1 MTLGVI
7 KSAAADRDNVFSQAL
22 RTHAK
27 SLDLTTTMPV
37 GPWSF
42 GQGIRKAH
50 EESFFWELS
59 SSQFSPLGLHHPT
72 ALVNTDELTAAPVA
86 PQPFAK
92 DLVSAFPQL
101 TNWTWTL
108 LNAEHAWL
116 KREWSTSS
124 AWKKSEGAWLKEE
137 DTTLKDSLGWQGFS
151 VLPHLAGWAVKLHD
165 STYWVA
171 APSPLPQDGLAAS
184 TERAQLRLF
193 LSSDALGP
201 EGRLQEW
208 RRQLMTTFPTAQV
221 TGLNV
226 RITNQSAVE
235 LAQRGLSCDDLGG
248 KSIGLC
254 FPLSFLKEDLAGVVK
269 LLSMKG

>member
-37 GPWSF
+37 GPWSY

-50 EESFFWELS
+50 NESFFWELS

-72 ALVNTDELTAAPVA
+72 ALVTTDELSFASVA
-86 PQPFAK
+86 PQPFPK
-92 DLVSAFPQL
+92 DLLNVLPQL
-101 TNWTWTL
+101 VDWTWTL
-108 LNAEHAWL
+108 LRADHTWL
-116 KREWSTSS
+116 KREWSVSS
-124 AWKKSEGAWLKEE
+124 AWQKYTGPWLMEE
-137 DTTLKDSLGWQGFS
+137 DATLKDSLGWQGFS
-151 VLPHLAGWAVKLHD
+151 ELPHLAGWAVKFSKD
-165 STYWVA
+165 MYWVA
-171 APSPLPQDGLAAS
+171 SPANLPQDGLAAS
-184 TERAQLRLF
+184 LERAQLRLF

-201 EGRLQEW
+201 DGRLQEW
-208 RRQLMTTFPTAQV
+208 RRQLMSTFSTEQV

-226 RITNQSAVE
+226 RMANISAIE
-235 LAQRGLSCDDLGG
+235 LAQQGLSCDDLGR
-248 KSIGLC
+248 KNIGLC